1 MLLNLLYNGN
11 LCKLDQET
19 RNLIKFSEQFLEKV
33 SVTEM
38 ENQIQHKKYTKLSQ
52 ICSHLQTP
60 WPFLKTARVSVFEQ
74 GWVSQFEVMQ
84 YACQN
89 FDNNCNSHYICNSHY
104 SVQYQYSSCISQTE
118 TETPTPPHFL

>member
-1 MLLNLLYNGN
+1 MYDHKNKFYAT
-11 LCKLDQET
+11 QSSIQWQFMQIRS
-19 RNLIKFSEQFLEKV
+19 RNQKIDKIFRIFLEKV

-84 YACQN
+84 YISYHKIKQN
-89 FDNNCNSHYICNSHY
+89 SYLIFKKMLNHTQQIH
-104 SVQYQYSSCISQTE
+104 
-118 TETPTPPHFL
+118 